1 MDLPLLAMLSTITMS
16 RCHVAYSLSSPLD
29 DLVKQARELMFRTT
43 IYWRNTTTT
52 QHVVSSQ
59 TVNRLV
65 YESRYLYLGLAVLSR
80 TLALAAVTSIFH
92 EYWHLGRRVTMSPI
106 EIAKAFNAPLLSHE
120 ESNASANDLV
130 KSIDARIVRYGA
142 VSVTVA
148 ADDADN
154 ASTQP
159 GTVTNWDLTALC
171 SMLLEIADVTV
182 VRVPEQG
189 LVFVSQSMQ
198 SLEQQS
204 LVDHVVSN
212 DDNTGSP

>member
-1 MDLPLLAMLSTITMS
+1 
-16 RCHVAYSLSSPLD
+16 VAYSLSSPLD
-29 DLVKQARELMFRTT
+29 DLVKQARELMFRTA

-92 EYWHLGRRVTMSPI
+92 GYWHLGRRVTMSPI